1 MKSRTLPRLPLA
13 GLALC
18 AIVGIA
24 AGEWIAPDPVW
35 AALIAVI
42 ALLAAWWNPSALWA
56 AVIAVFAAVHVWQW
70 QENPARLWAEVV
82 APVPR
87 AVQVTGILVDEPVP
101 VEGSTDRWRARLR
114 AEKWKI
120 DGRELRQESDLIVR
134 WRSEKTPHYG
144 DRWMIE
150 GIVARPQ
157 PPRNP
162 GEFNAPSWLGRQGI
176 FLELRGR
183 EADASRLLAQDQASP
198 IKAMALQARARILH
212 TLGIGLED
220 APTIRALIAA
230 ITLGVRD
237 DAAEEFNAAFR
248 QTGTLHLFSVSG
260 LHVGMFALLLWMVLQ
275 PLRIPRRAAVFII
288 VPMLFF
294 YSLVTGAAPSS
305 LRAATMISLVLG
317 ALLIDRAPSTGNSLA
332 AAALLILGFD
342 TNQLFQPGFQLSF
355 LVVGTLLLLT
365 PPIDRSLSRVFC
377 PDPFIPRRLYN
388 QARKLQHSAG
398 RALAATLAVSLAA
411 FAGGLPLTAA
421 YFHLLPLVSVAA
433 NMIAVPLAFCVLA
446 LGMMSVLA
454 GMIST
459 WFAAV
464 FNAANWGVTS
474 VLLAFVQWAA
484 ALPGAYLSL
493 PPAWLRPPAQLTVFD
508 LGTGGAQLL
517 LTRQSA
523 WLFDAGQARDFAT
536 VIEPALRAEGV
547 RTLDAFVLTHGDAEH
562 AGGAMELSEIF
573 RPSSIMDSTVRDRS
587 AARRAFH
594 QMLRTQNKAKHLVF
608 PAEAAALGDGTL
620 VTVLHPPAGTPGRT
634 ADDQC
639 VVARIDCGPIRTLLM
654 SDSGA
659 ETEAALLRGNRE
671 DLGADILVLGRHAED
686 LFATEE
692 FLAAVR
698 PRAIVLAAPDPFREG
713 SDEPALRERL
723 AATGAEI
730 FHQEE
735 CGAVTIT
742 FRAEHAEVRGFPDR
756 RSAEISP
763 R

>member
-1 MKSRTLPRLPLA
+1 VKNRTLPRLPLA

-18 AIVGIA
+18 AITGIA
-24 AGEWIAPDPVW
+24 AGEWIAPDPAWTVLV
-35 AALIAVI
+35 AMV
-42 ALLAAWWNPSALWA
+42 ALLAAWRSPNALWA

-70 QENPARLWAEVV
+70 QENPSRLWAETV
-82 APVPR
+82 APAPR
-87 AVQVTGILVDEPVP
+87 AVQVTGILIDEPAP

-114 AEKWKI
+114 TEKWKI

-134 WRSEKTPHYG
+134 WRSEKIPRYG

-150 GIVARPQ
+150 GIVARPP

-162 GEFNAPSWLGRQGI
+162 GEFNAVSWLGRQGI

-183 EADASRLLAQDQASP
+183 EADAARRLAQNQASP
-198 IKAMALQARARILH
+198 VKAAALQARARILH
-212 TLGIGLED
+212 TLGLGLED
-220 APTIRALIAA
+220 ALTIRALIAA

-275 PLRIPRRAAVFII
+275 PLRIPRRTAVFII

-365 PPIDRSLSRVFC
+365 PPIDRSLARAFC

-388 QARKLQHSAG
+388 QARKLQHSIG

-446 LGMMSVLA
+446 LGMLSVLA
-454 GMIST
+454 GMASSAL
-459 WFAAV
+459 AAV
-464 FNAANWGVTS
+464 FNAANWGITS

-508 LGTGGAQLL
+508 LDTGGAQLF

-523 WLFDAGQARDFAT
+523 WLFDAGRARDFST

-547 RTLDAFVLTHGDAEH
+547 RKLDAFVLTHGDAEH
-562 AGGAMELSEIF
+562 AGGATELAEIF
-573 RPSSIMDSTVRDRS
+573 LPSSIMDSTVRDRS
-587 AARRAFH
+587 TARRAFH
-594 QMLRTQNKAKHLVF
+594 QMLRGQNKAKHLVF
-608 PAEAAALGDGTL
+608 PADAAALGDGSS
-620 VTVLHPPAGTPGRT
+620 VTFLHPPAGAAGRT

-639 VVARIDCGPIRTLLM
+639 VVARIDSVSFRTLLL

-659 ETEAALLRGNRE
+659 ETEAALLRGDRE
-671 DLGADILVLGRHAED
+671 HLRADILVLGRHNED
-686 LFATEE
+686 LFATEA

-698 PRAIVLAAPDPFREG
+698 PRAIVLAAADPFREG

-723 AATGAEI
+723 AATGAKI
-730 FHQEE
+730 FDQQQ

-742 FRAEHAEVRGFPDR
+742 FRPEHAEIRGYLGGQ
-756 RSAEISP
+756 SAKISP